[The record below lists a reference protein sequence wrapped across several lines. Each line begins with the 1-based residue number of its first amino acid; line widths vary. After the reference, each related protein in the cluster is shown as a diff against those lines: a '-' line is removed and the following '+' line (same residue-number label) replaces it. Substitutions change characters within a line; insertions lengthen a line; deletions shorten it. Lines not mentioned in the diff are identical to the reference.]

1 MALSSSPATR
11 PRRLR
16 RALLVLGGLL
26 LLGAGGLGVY
36 LYGKQPQRDG
46 ELHLAGLAAP
56 VSVRFDAQGVPHI
69 RAEHEADL
77 YRALGYLHAQERLFQ
92 MEMLRRLAR
101 GELAE
106 ILGAGLLDT
115 DRLFRTL
122 RLRERAAEQVA
133 QADRASPAWRALQA
147 YLDGINQYQA
157 SRPLPLEFDLLGIRP
172 RPFSAED
179 SFSVIGYMA
188 YSFAAALRTEPV
200 LTHLRDQLGVDYLA
214 VFGRDLAP
222 ARSAPALAGA
232 DWRGLHALARLGE
245 AAPGRGGLSQF
256 EGSNAWAISGAHTAS
271 GKPLLAGD
279 PHIRF
284 SVPQV
289 WYSAHLSAPGFEL
302 YGQHHALIPFALLGH
317 NRDFGWS
324 LTMFQNDDLDLIAE
338 RVNPANPEQVWSG
351 GRWVALQSRTERIA
365 VKDAAPVELTLR
377 RSPHGP
383 LVNDALGALAGPTP
397 IALRWLHLE
406 TDNPILDAFYR
417 LNRAD
422 SLAEGRAAAAEIAA
436 PGLNI
441 VWASARGDIAWWAAG
456 RLLERPPGVDPAFVL
471 DGASAEAAAPRLLPF
486 SANPREEN
494 PPRGYVLSANQR
506 PAGSAVPGYYNPVDR
521 YRRLRE
527 RLDAAS
533 GHWDV
538 RNSQALQLE
547 AGNGFPQ
554 RILAPLLGELRAA
567 AAADEQALLAEL
579 AAWDGEH
586 RIGSRAA
593 VLFNQLLYQLAHEA
607 MADELG
613 ESFFAALLGTRAVND
628 ALPRL
633 AAAEAAPWWDDR
645 ATAARE
651 SRAAIVARAWQ
662 ASLAHLRATLGA
674 DPATWQWG
682 AAHTL
687 TFEHPLGKVAP
698 LDRLFNV
705 GAFAAPGT
713 HEAPNNLAQKFGPAP
728 WPVGYGPSVRRL
740 IDFAAP
746 QQALAS
752 SPLGQ
757 SGVPFDAHYADQ
769 AAAYLAGDYRPMLLD
784 EAQIAAQ
791 AQGVLWLRS
800 PGGAGR

>member
-1 MALSSSPATR
+1 MVASSSPARR

-16 RALLVLGGLL
+16 RALLALGTVL
-26 LLGAGGLGVY
+26 LLGAGGLGLY
-36 LYGKQPQRDG
+36 LHGKQPQRDG

-56 VSVRFDAQGVPHI
+56 VSVRFDTQGVPHL
-69 RAEHEADL
+69 RAESESDL

-106 ILGAGLLDT
+106 ILGTGLLDT

-122 RLRERAAEQVA
+122 RIRERAAAQVA
-133 QADRASPAWRALQA
+133 AADHASPAWRALEA

-200 LTHLRDQLGVDYLA
+200 LTHIRDRLGADYLA
-214 VFGRDLAP
+214 VFGRGASP
-222 ARSAPALAGA
+222 AQPAPALASA
-232 DWRGLHALARLGE
+232 DWRGLHALARLGD

-338 RVNPANPEQVWSG
+338 RANPADPGQVWHA
-351 GRWVALQSRTERIA
+351 GRWVDLESRTELIA

-377 RSPHGP
+377 RSPNGP

-397 IALRWLHLE
+397 IALRWLYLE
-406 TDNPILDAFYR
+406 ADNPILDAFYR

-422 SLAEGRAAAAEIAA
+422 SLAKGRAAAAGIAA

-441 VWASARGDIAWWAAG
+441 VWASASGDIAWWAAG
-456 RLLERPPGVDPAFVL
+456 RLLERPAGADPAFVL
-471 DGASAEAAAPRLLPF
+471 DGASSAAAPPRLLPF
-486 SANPREEN
+486 AANPREEN

-527 RLDAAS
+527 RLDTPGVRWDLPAS
-533 GHWDV
+533 A
-538 RNSQALQLE
+538 ALQLE
-547 AGNGFPQ
+547 AGNGFPR
-554 RILAPLLGELRAA
+554 RILAPLLDELHAA
-567 AAADEQALLAEL
+567 VPVDEQALLVEL

-586 RIGSRAA
+586 RVGSRAA

-613 ESFFAALLGTRAVND
+613 EAFFAALLSTRAVND

-633 AAAEAAPWWDDR
+633 AADAGAAWWDDR
-645 ATAARE
+645 ATPERE
-651 SRAAIVARAWQ
+651 SRAAVVARAWQ
-662 ASLAHLRATLGA
+662 ASLVHLRATLGA
-674 DPATWQWG
+674 DPAAWQWG

-757 SGVPFDAHYADQ
+757 SGVPFDGHYADQ
-769 AAAYLAGDYRPMLLD
+769 AEAYLAGVYRPMALD

-791 AQGVLWLRS
+791 AHGVLWLR
-800 PGGAGR
+800 P